1 MEDILLEI
9 HNRTPRGR
17 PLKRPDLPAYLQRQY
32 LDGVQ
37 KPIADLYALY
47 RMAVG
52 KNAKGTCFTK
62 AACKE
67 LNLKPIPAR
76 RVLHALGYI
85 QHQARLPRVG
95 PAKVWRRPEDKHEK
109 PARD

>member
-17 PLKRPDLPAYLQRQY
+17 PLSRPTLPPYLQQGS
-32 LDGVQ
+32 LNAVE
-37 KPIADLYALY
+37 KPIADLYAIY

-62 AACKE
+62 AVCKE

-76 RVLHALGYI
+76 RVLRALGYI
-85 QHQARLPRVG
+85 QHSTRIRGIVT
-95 PAKVWRRPEDKHEK
+95 KVWRRPEDKHEK

>member
-17 PLKRPDLPAYLQRQY
+17 PLQRPTLPPYLQQNF
-32 LDGVQ
+32 LNSVE
-37 KPIADLYALY
+37 KPIADLYAQY

-52 KNAKGTCFTK
+52 KNACGVNFTK
-62 AACKE
+62 AAVKE
-67 LNLKPIPAR
+67 LRLKPIPAR
-76 RVLHALGYI
+76 RVLRALGYI
-85 QHQARLPRVG
+85 QWQARIRGVG
-95 PAKVWRRPEDKHEK
+95 PAKVWRRPEDKHAQ